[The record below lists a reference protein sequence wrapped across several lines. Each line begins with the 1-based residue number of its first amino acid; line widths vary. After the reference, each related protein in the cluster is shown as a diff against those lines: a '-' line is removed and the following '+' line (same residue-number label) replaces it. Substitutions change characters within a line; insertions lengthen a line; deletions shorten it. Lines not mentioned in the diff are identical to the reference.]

1 MDQFADRLA
10 RLAELSPDELQ
21 ALEDELTAAFD
32 AADSSGDVDL
42 MQALA
47 DALDTVRAA
56 KTATPPAEAPA
67 AAPPGAAPVAAAA
80 DVLEHE
86 VVDELIAPVETPV
99 ATDTPTEPEVPAEPV
114 PEPGEPLP
122 ADPDDVPDPEQA
134 EDDLLKALV
143 KLSEAELKALA
154 ALPEADRQA
163 LALMVAGDQ
172 PITPPTEGE
181 PVAPDQQQEE
191 IVAAEVVTQEDV
203 PGANKPLAAA
213 AFPYMIRAGGDIP
226 GVTSGMALK
235 DHEDVIDVMTKKINA
250 LRGVSGN
257 NEPVIVASLI
267 RDPETIDEGKLLRKA
282 DPEGNSAKIRTFLKE
297 NESRESMTAAG
308 WCAPR
313 TPLYDIPG
321 IGSTDTPVAD
331 SLPSFGVD
339 RGGIVWTEP
348 PSLGALRSGNSPFTA
363 GFRFSRW
370 DPNLD
375 PNNPGRS
382 IYDVW
387 HPIDYSTTPPTQT
400 PVPTVPA
407 DTKPCWDVPCG
418 VERAADLIALPLCLC
433 FDLLSSRTN
442 PEFVKATT
450 DLVEVAQAAFKEQ
463 WLMAQM
469 WNAPG
474 VVNNDG
480 GSTYGQPDV
489 NMGIA
494 RDWLVTLRLVCSQFR
509 WRNRLSATQQMRVY
523 APNWLRDAIASDF
536 LIQMP
541 GDDSMSVGYTEIDG
555 YLNDANVDAIW
566 YIDDVPAGPGQNPVN
581 DGSNFDS
588 YNGYPAQAEWLVTS
602 PGVYTRLDGGQV
614 DLGVVRTKEDV
625 QKNKF
630 CEFAETFENVA
641 YMGPTDPDNAWA
653 VRGTTPVLIKG
664 NTAGTIDTG
673 AGHVSE

>member
-1 MDQFADRLA
+1 
-10 RLAELSPDELQ
+10 
-21 ALEDELTAAFD
+21 LEDEVVEDPLAPFLD
-32 AADSSGDVDL
+32 E
-42 MQALA
+42 QA
-47 DALDTVRAA
+47 
-56 KTATPPAEAPA
+56 PAE
-67 AAPPGAAPVAAAA
+67 
-80 DVLEHE
+80 
-86 VVDELIAPVETPV
+86 PV
-99 ATDTPTEPEVPAEPV
+99 ATDTPDAPEPEVPPDEV
-114 PEPGEPLP
+114 PEPGEPQP
-122 ADPDDVPDPEQA
+122 TDDEA
-134 EDDLLKALV
+134 MLKALV
-143 KLSEAELKALA
+143 NVTKAELEALA
-154 ALPEADRQA
+154 ALSEDDRKA
-163 LALMVAGDQ
+163 LALMVAADQ
-172 PITPPTEGE
+172 NTITPTEGQE
-181 PVAPDQQQEE
+181 QVAPDQQQEVP
-191 IVAAEVVTQEDV
+191 VAAEVVTQEDV
-203 PGANKPLAAA
+203 PEANKPLAAA
-213 AFPYMIRAGGDIP
+213 TFPYTIRAGGDIP
-226 GVTSGMALK
+226 GITSGMALK

-267 RDPETIDEGKLLRKA
+267 RDPETIDESKLLRKA
-282 DPEGNSAKIRTFLKE
+282 DPDGNSVKIRKFLQE
-297 NESRESMTAAG
+297 NESVESMVAAG

-331 SLPSFGVD
+331 SMASFGVD
-339 RGGIVWTEP
+339 RGGIIWTEP
-348 PSLGALRSGNSPFTA
+348 PSLGALRSGNSPFMQA
-363 GFRFSRW
+363 FRFSRW

-387 HPIDYSTTPPTQT
+387 NAVDYTTQPPTQIN
-400 PVPTVPA
+400 PVPTVPP

-418 VERAADLIALPLCLC
+418 EERAADLIALPLCLC

-450 DLVEVAQAAFKEQ
+450 DLVQVAQAAFKEQ

-480 GSTYGQPDV
+480 GCTYGQPDV
-489 NMGIA
+489 FLGIT
-494 RDWLVTLRLVCSQFR
+494 RDWLVTLRLTAAQFR

-523 APNWLRDAIASDF
+523 APAWLRDAVASDL
-536 LIQMP
+536 LIQAP
-541 GDDSMSVGYTEIDG
+541 GDNTMSVGYNEVDG
-555 YLNDANVDAIW
+555 YLGDANIDAVW

-588 YNGYPAQAEWLVTS
+588 YCGYPAQAEWLMTT
-602 PGVYTRLDGGQV
+602 PGVFTRLDGGQV

-641 YMGPTDPDNAWA
+641 YMGPTDPANAWA
-653 VRGTTPVLIKG
+653 VRGTTPVKILG
-664 NTAGTIDTG
+664 ATAGMFDTVT
-673 AGHVSE
+673 AGSVVAE